1 MVILSKEVPFV
12 PASAAFMVEHMA
24 RSTNFRCGRSVETRV
39 RLSLLS
45 ASMGQTAPIQLRNL
59 RPSHSLGFPL
69 DGSELENVAWHRSPA
84 DALRASF
91 KQSISCRN
99 ALDRAGGDL
108 DGSRYF
114 RTIHH
119 TACEDGIAHSVNRLG
134 ERWRVRRAPILRT
147 QNLEAERLMRFL
159 PVTMASQVQAGAV

>member
-99 ALDRAGGDL
+99 ALVVIWTAAGISERFTTPRAKMVSLISSIG
-108 DGSRYF
+108 
-114 RTIHH
+114 
-119 TACEDGIAHSVNRLG
+119 
-134 ERWRVRRAPILRT
+134 W
-147 QNLEAERLMRFL
+147 
-159 PVTMASQVQAGAV
+159 AGAAVFEGPRFFAPRILKPRD